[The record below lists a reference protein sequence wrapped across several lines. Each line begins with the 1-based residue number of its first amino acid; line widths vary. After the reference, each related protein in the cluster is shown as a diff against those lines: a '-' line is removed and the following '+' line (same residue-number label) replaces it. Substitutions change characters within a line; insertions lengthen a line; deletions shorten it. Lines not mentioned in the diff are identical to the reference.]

1 MKQTYNVPKYMTVF
15 LSNISDM
22 FDVSF
27 DKSYSVVKN
36 VTEVYMLK
44 RNILLSS
51 SYVSVS
57 LQHCVSV
64 CTYIA
69 WFGMVITKYMLCM
82 YVSVHSMVK

>member
-1 MKQTYNVPKYMTVF
+1 MTLF
-15 LSNISDM
+15 LSNISDVM

-36 VTEVYMLK
+36 VSEIYVWKQNMLPTS
-44 RNILLSS
+44 L
-51 SYVSVS
+51 YVSVS

-69 WFGMVITKYMLCM
+69 WFGMAITKC
-82 YVSVHSMVK
+82 YVCIYQYTAW

>member
-1 MKQTYNVPKYMTVF
+1 VYKLFFPPLPTWTEASPIYMTVF
-15 LSNISDM
+15 LSNISDVI

-36 VTEVYMLK
+36 VSEIYMSKQDMLP
-44 RNILLSS
+44 ITP
-51 SYVSVS
+51 YVSVS

-69 WFGMVITKYMLCM
+69 W
-82 YVSVHSMVK
+82 